1 MDKNRL
7 SNSSNLTNSS
17 NSSNLMYFLLGV
29 GLSSL
34 FYGIYYVTFQN
45 VRTKTNQSKENAE
58 DQKKEVDVTKQNEKE
73 KKKQNLDLFSE
84 NLYRVTESFKCKINE
99 MKKLQVIKSVLI
111 KQYILPLIKE
121 FSEELIKSD
130 SIHTPNF
137 TKITISSENINKEYQ
152 DNCLDYF
159 KDNSKCYEIASNIIL
174 KDFNLTLDD
183 INEVIKEDRKY
194 FKELHYDTANYPNNN
209 VDNIFSFRNSEN
221 DEQIN
226 NNLLNLLTPSEVK
239 SIFLNYSKRYLG
251 EVLLLENNLNQ
262 AESLNEEFYYFKLQ
276 MINLYNN
283 EILVRE
289 YNLSFNQLLYLVRKN
304 NLLNDFNIQTALK
317 KLKMIELIL
326 AGLIE

>member
-17 NSSNLMYFLLGV
+17 NSSSLMYFLLGV
-29 GLSSL
+29 ELSSL

-45 VRTKTNQSKENAE
+45 IRTKTNQSKENAE

-73 KKKQNLDLFSE
+73 KQNLDLFSE
-84 NLYRVTESFKCKINE
+84 NLNRVAESFKCKINE

-111 KQYILPLIKE
+111 KQYIVPLIKE
-121 FSEELIKSD
+121 FSEELIKSN

-174 KDFNLTLDD
+174 KDFNLTLGD
-183 INEVIKEDRKY
+183 IKEVIEEDRKY

-209 VDNIFSFRNSEN
+209 DDNIFSFRYSEN
-221 DEQIN
+221 DKQIN
-226 NNLLNLLTPSEVK
+226 NNLLNLFTPSEVK

-262 AESLNEEFYYFKLQ
+262 AESLNEDFYYFKLQ

-283 EILVRE
+283 EILLRE
-289 YNLSFNQLLYLVRKN
+289 YNLSFNQLLYLVGKN
-304 NLLNDFNIQTALK
+304 SLLNDFNIQTALNK
-317 KLKMIELIL
+317 FKMIELIL